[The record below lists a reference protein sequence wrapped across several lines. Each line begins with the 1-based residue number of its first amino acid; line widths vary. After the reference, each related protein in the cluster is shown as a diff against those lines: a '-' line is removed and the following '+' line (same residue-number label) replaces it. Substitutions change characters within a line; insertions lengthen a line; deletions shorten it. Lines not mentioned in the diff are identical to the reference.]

1 MNNLF
6 GPHKLKN
13 SSLCYGTMQFGDGAN
28 EKDSQEMY
36 EACRNIGINFFDTA
50 YVYTGGKSEEILGK
64 LIKSE
69 REDLIIITKAGSK
82 GGAEPENLRS
92 QLEKSLTRLKQD
104 YVDIFF
110 IHHWDKNTPLEKS
123 LEEIS
128 RLRDEKKFF
137 HFGVSN
143 FSAWQIMKSQMISKI
158 NNFPQIEF
166 LQPMYNIVKRQVEV
180 EILPMAISEKLNVV
194 SYSPLGGGFLTGKY
208 NVEAKNNNNIVGR
221 LDYDEKYKKRY
232 GQEWM
237 RKVSEDFIKLSKRLN
252 YNPIS
257 LAIAWVA
264 HHDGIT
270 SPIISGRNMK
280 QLQPCLDSLKIKL
293 DDEMYK
299 QINDVT
305 RTPPP
310 ATDRIEEVNE

>member
-1 MNNLF
+1 
-6 GPHKLKN
+6 
-13 SSLCYGTMQFGDGAN
+13 
-28 EKDSQEMY
+28 
-36 EACRNIGINFFDTA
+36 
-50 YVYTGGKSEEILGK
+50 
-64 LIKSE
+64 
-69 REDLIIITKAGSK
+69 
-82 GGAEPENLRS
+82 
-92 QLEKSLTRLKQD
+92 
-104 YVDIFF
+104 
-110 IHHWDKNTPLEKS
+110 
-123 LEEIS
+123 
-128 RLRDEKKFF
+128 
-137 HFGVSN
+137 
-143 FSAWQIMKSQMISKI
+143 
-158 NNFPQIEF
+158 
-166 LQPMYNIVKRQVEV
+166 
-180 EILPMAISEKLNVV
+180 
-194 SYSPLGGGFLTGKY
+194 
-208 NVEAKNNNNIVGR
+208 
-221 LDYDEKYKKRY
+221 
-232 GQEWM
+232 M